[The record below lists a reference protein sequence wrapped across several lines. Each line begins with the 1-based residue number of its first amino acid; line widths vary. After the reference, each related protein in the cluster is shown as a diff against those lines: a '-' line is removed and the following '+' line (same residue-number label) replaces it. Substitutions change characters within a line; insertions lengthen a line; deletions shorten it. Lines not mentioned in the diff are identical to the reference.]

1 MFNQPPWPGQQPSAH
16 QPYPAYQPPSYH
28 QQPAHQPF
36 PGPAARQYYYGMA
49 AQPKPLSIASLVC
62 GIASVIMGWLLL
74 PQVAAIITG
83 HLGLK
88 REPGGRGLSIA
99 GLVMGYL
106 FLLGYGVLWLLL
118 LIGLAVF
125 RAETYYS
132 A

>member
-1 MFNQPPWPGQQPSAH
+1 MSNQPPWSGQQPPAH
-16 QPYPAYQPPSYH
+16 QPYPAYQQSAYR
-28 QQPAHQPF
+28 QQPAYQPF
-36 PGPAARQYYYGMA
+36 PGPSARQSYYGMVD
-49 AQPKPLSIASLVC
+49 QPKPLSIASLVC

-74 PQVAAIITG
+74 PQVAAIVTG

-88 REPGGRGLSIA
+88 REPSGRGLSIA

-106 FLLGYGVLWLLL
+106 FLLGYGALWLLL

>member
-1 MFNQPPWPGQQPSAH
+1 MSNQPPPWPDH
-16 QPYPAYQPPSYH
+16 QPPAYQPY
-28 QQPAHQPF
+28 
-36 PGPAARQYYYGMA
+36 PGPYARQYYYGMA

-62 GIASVIMGWLLL
+62 GIASVIVGWLLV

-88 REPGGRGLSIA
+88 REPAGRGLSIA
-99 GLVMGYL
+99 GLVLGYL
-106 FLLGYGVLWLLL
+106 FLLGYGFLWLLL